1 MIVQYTEEGWQLI
14 TQRAH
19 GLLAFQI
26 ASKWK
31 HEKTPKR
38 WAEFLLAVAEH
49 DDAEVELD
57 GEELLTKQGGPLNFE
72 MKTFDLANC
81 QRLSHF
87 SLTKSRYI
95 ALLTSMHMTFLY
107 HKETKSNPEAK
118 KFLALQLSLQKKLL
132 NELKLTKSEADSAY
146 RLLEW
151 CDALSLLLCQ
161 SAIQPEGRLVEISA
175 GPDEKKYQ
183 LHALDNDRLTI
194 DPWPF
199 DESPF
204 TVSAEFRVI
213 NQLQFKDSAELRQKF
228 LEAEVKELYFTF
240 KK

>member
-1 MIVQYTEEGWQLI
+1 MI

-31 HEKTPKR
+31 HDKTPQR

-57 GEELLTKQGGPLNFE
+57 GEELLTEQGGPLNFG

-81 QRLSHF
+81 TRLSEF

-95 ALLTSMHMTFLY
+95 ALLTSMHMSFLY
-107 HKETKSNPEAK
+107 QKEAKTNSAAK
-118 KFLALQLSLQKKLL
+118 KFLSTQTALQKKLL
-132 NELKLTKSEADSAY
+132 HDLKLSKKEAESAY

-161 SAIQPEGRLVEISA
+161 SEIQPEGRLVEVSA

-183 LHALDNDRLTI
+183 LHALAKDLLTV

-204 TVSAEFRVI
+204 TVSAESRLI
-213 NQLQFKDSAELRQKF
+213 KQLQFKNSAELRSKF
-228 LEAEVKELYFTF
+228 HEAEVNELCWTF
-240 KK
+240 QK